1 MQARQAVIVGAGGHA
16 VSVAETVRS
25 AGYGL
30 AGFTSDADF
39 GSTLLGLP
47 VLREIP
53 AEHLAAGGIVVIA
66 IGDNASREDVWLRLS
81 QTVPVDQMP
90 AVCHASAVVAPSAR
104 LAPGAVVMQGAIVA
118 NEAGIGLGGLLNTG
132 SILEHEAQLGDFGS
146 LAPRAVTGGRVR
158 IGARTAISIGAVI
171 KHGLTIGDDTV
182 IGGSSYVD
190 RDIESEVVAYGVP
203 ARVVRVRARRDAYLG

>member
-16 VSVAETVRS
+16 ISVAETVRS
-25 AGYGL
+25 AGYDL
-30 AGFTSDADF
+30 TGFTSDADF

-53 AEHLAAGGIVVIA
+53 AEHLASGGIVVIA
-66 IGDNASREDVWLRLS
+66 IGDNANREEVWLRLS
-81 QTVPVDQMP
+81 STVPIDQLP
-90 AVCHASAVVAPSAR
+90 AVCHASAVIAPSAR
-104 LAPGAVVMQGAIVA
+104 LAPGVVVMQGAIVA

-132 SILEHEAQLGDFGS
+132 SILEHEARLGDFGS
-146 LAPRAVTGGRVR
+146 LAPRSVTGGRVR
-158 IGARTAISIGAVI
+158 IGARTAISIGAAI

-190 RDIESEVVAYGVP
+190 RDIESGVVAYGVP
-203 ARVVRVRARRDAYLG
+203 ARVVRRRSRGDAYLG